1 MTKHLSIDDTNILD
15 DSAEVLDR
23 GGIIVYPTDTLYG
36 FGVDARNKDAI
47 NKINKIKGRNSPM
60 SVVAADFEQLLSWTR
75 LSNEDVDLVAKK
87 IGDKTT
93 FILPAVEG
101 IIHGS
106 ILGPDNTIGV
116 RIPTHP
122 FGPDLVAKIGYP
134 ITSSSV
140 NRHGN
145 KPLNNPTMI
154 NQKFGTEIDLIID
167 AGILPPSEGST
178 IYVAHNNRLKKI
190 R

>member
-1 MTKHLSIDDTNILD
+1 MTKHLSIDNTNILD
-15 DSAEVLDR
+15 ASAEVLDH
-23 GGIIVYPTDTLYG
+23 GGIIIYPTDTLYG

-47 NKINKIKGRNSPM
+47 DKINKIKGRNSPM
-60 SVVAADFEQLLSWTR
+60 SVIAADFEQLLSWT
-75 LSNEDVDLVAKK
+75 LISDVEKNLVTEK

-101 IIHGS
+101 IIHSS
-106 ILGPDNTIGV
+106 ILGPHNTIGI

-122 FGPDLVAKIGYP
+122 FGTDLVAKIGYP

-145 KPLNNPTMI
+145 KPLNNSTKI
-154 NQKFGTEIDLIID
+154 IQEFGEEIDLIID
-167 AGILPPSEGST
+167 AGILPPSGGST
-178 IYVAHNNRLKKI
+178 IYKIHKNLLKKI

>member
-1 MTKHLSIDDTNILD
+1 MLKHLSIDNTDILVE
-15 DSAEVLDR
+15 SAEVLDR

-36 FGVDARNKDAI
+36 FGVDARDKTAI
-47 NKINKIKGRNSPM
+47 DKINKIKGRNSPM
-60 SVVAADFEQLLSWTR
+60 SVIAANFEQLLSWTIVSDIE
-75 LSNEDVDLVAKK
+75 LDLVNEN
-87 IGDKTT
+87 IGEKTT

-101 IIHGS
+101 VIHGS
-106 ILGPDNTIGV
+106 ILGPDNTIGI

-154 NQKFGTEIDLIID
+154 IQEFGEEIDLIID
-167 AGILPPSEGST
+167 AGILPSSKGST
-178 IYVAHNNRLKKI
+178 IYMIHKNQLKKI

>member
-1 MTKHLSIDDTNILD
+1 MTKHLSKDNTNILD
-15 DSAEVLDR
+15 ASEEVLDH

-47 NKINKIKGRNSPM
+47 DKINKIKGRNSPM
-60 SVVAADFEQLLSWTR
+60 SVIAADFEQLLSWTR
-75 LSNEDVDLVAKK
+75 LSDVEIDLVIEK

-93 FILPAVEG
+93 FILPAVKG
-101 IIHGS
+101 IIHNS

-116 RIPTHP
+116 RIPTLS

-154 NQKFGTEIDLIID
+154 IQEFGEEIDLIID
-167 AGILPPSEGST
+167 AGILPSSKGST
-178 IYVAHNNRLKKI
+178 IYMIQNNQLKKI

>member
-1 MTKHLSIDDTNILD
+1 MIKHLSIDNTDILVE
-15 DSAEVLDR
+15 SAEVLDR

-36 FGVDARNKDAI
+36 FGVDARDKTAI
-47 NKINKIKGRNSPM
+47 DKINKIKGRNSPM
-60 SVVAADFEQLLSWTR
+60 SIIAADFEQLLSWTMVSDIE
-75 LSNEDVDLVAKK
+75 LNLVNEN
-87 IGDKTT
+87 IGEKTT
-93 FILPAVEG
+93 LILPAVEG
-101 IIHGS
+101 VIHNS
-106 ILGPDNTIGV
+106 ILGPDNTIGI

-154 NQKFGTEIDLIID
+154 IQEFGEEIDLIID
-167 AGILPPSEGST
+167 AGILPSSKGST
-178 IYVAHNNRLKKI
+178 IYMIHNNQLKTI

>member
-1 MTKHLSIDDTNILD
+1 MTKHLSIDNTNILD
-15 DSAEVLDR
+15 TSAEVLDN

-47 NKINKIKGRNSPM
+47 DKINKIKGRNSPM
-60 SVVAADFEQLLSWTR
+60 SVIAADFEQLLSWT
-75 LSNEDVDLVAKK
+75 LISDVEKNLVTEK

-116 RIPTHP
+116 RIPTHQ

-145 KPLNNPTMI
+145 KPLNNPAMI
-154 NQKFGTEIDLIID
+154 IQEFGEEIDLIID
-167 AGILPPSEGST
+167 DGILPSSKGST
-178 IYVAHNNRLKKI
+178 IYMVHNNQLKKI

>member
-1 MTKHLSIDDTNILD
+1 MTKHLSIDNTNILD
-15 DSAEVLDR
+15 ASAEVLDH

-47 NKINKIKGRNSPM
+47 DKINKIKGRNSPM
-60 SVVAADFEQLLSWTR
+60 SVIAADFEQLLSWT
-75 LSNEDVDLVAKK
+75 LISDVEKNLVTEK

-101 IIHGS
+101 IIHSS
-106 ILGPDNTIGV
+106 ILGPHNTIGI

-122 FGPDLVAKIGYP
+122 FSTDLVAKTGYP

-140 NRHGN
+140 NRHGD
-145 KPLNNPTMI
+145 KPLNSPAMI
-154 NQKFGTEIDLIID
+154 IQKFGEGIDLIID
-167 AGILPPSEGST
+167 AGILPSSKGST
-178 IYVAHNNRLKKI
+178 IYMVRTNRLKKI

>member
-1 MTKHLSIDDTNILD
+1 MTKHLSIDNTNILD
-15 DSAEVLDR
+15 NSAEVLGR

-36 FGVDARNKDAI
+36 FGADARNKDAI
-47 NKINKIKGRNSPM
+47 DKINKIKGRNSPM
-60 SVVAADFEQLLSWTR
+60 SVIAADFEQLLSWTR
-75 LSNEDVDLVAKK
+75 LSDVERDLVTEN

-93 FILPAVEG
+93 FILPAAEG

-106 ILGPDNTIGV
+106 ILGPNNTIGI
-116 RIPTHP
+116 RIPVHP

-145 KPLNNPTMI
+145 TPLNNPTMI
-154 NQKFGTEIDLIID
+154 NKEFGAEIDLIID
-167 AGILPPSEGST
+167 AGILPSSEGST
-178 IYVAHNNRLKKI
+178 IYMIHNNQLKKI

>member
-1 MTKHLSIDDTNILD
+1 MTKHLSINDTNILD
-15 DSAEVLDR
+15 DSEKILDH

-36 FGVDARNKDAI
+36 FGVDARNKNAI
-47 NKINKIKGRNSPM
+47 DKINKIKGRNSPM
-60 SVVAADFEQLLSWTR
+60 SVIAADFKQLLSWTI
-75 LSNEDVDLVAKK
+75 LSNGEIDLIAKK
-87 IGDKTT
+87 TGNKTT
-93 FILPAVEG
+93 FILPAAEG
-101 IIHGS
+101 VIHGS
-106 ILGPDNTIGV
+106 ILGPDNTIGI
-116 RIPTHP
+116 RIPTHT

-140 NRHGN
+140 NRHGK

-154 NQKFGTEIDLIID
+154 IQEFGKEIDLIID

-178 IYVAHNNRLKKI
+178 IYMIQNNLLKKI

>member
-1 MTKHLSIDDTNILD
+1 MTKHLSIDNTNILD
-15 DSAEVLDR
+15 ASAEVLDH
-23 GGIIVYPTDTLYG
+23 GGLIVYPTDTLYG

-47 NKINKIKGRNSPM
+47 DKINKIKGRNSPM
-60 SVVAADFEQLLSWTR
+60 SVIAADFEQLLSWTII
-75 LSNEDVDLVAKK
+75 SDVEKDLVTEKF
-87 IGDKTT
+87 GDKTT

-101 IIHGS
+101 IIHGL
-106 ILGPDNTIGV
+106 ILGHDNTIGI
-116 RIPTHP
+116 RIPSHP

-140 NRHGN
+140 NRHGKN
-145 KPLNNPTMI
+145 PLNNPTMI
-154 NQKFGTEIDLIID
+154 IQEFGKEIDLIID

-178 IYVAHNNRLKKI
+178 IYMIQNNQLKKI

>member
-1 MTKHLSIDDTNILD
+1 MTKHLSIDNANILD
-15 DSAEVLDR
+15 NAAEVLDR
-23 GGIIVYPTDTLYG
+23 GGLIVYPTDTLYG
-36 FGVDARNKDAI
+36 FGVDARNKEAI
-47 NKINKIKGRNSPM
+47 NKINIIKGRNSPM
-60 SVVAADFEQLLSWTR
+60 SVIASDFEQLLSWTR
-75 LSNEDVDLVAKK
+75 LSDIEIDLVSKK

-101 IIHGS
+101 IIHVS
-106 ILGPDNTIGV
+106 ILGPDNTIGI

-154 NQKFGTEIDLIID
+154 IQEFGEEIDLIID
-167 AGILPPSEGST
+167 AGILPPSRGST
-178 IYVAHNNRLKKI
+178 IYKIHKNRLKKI

>member
-60 SVVAADFEQLLSWTR
+60 SVIAADFEQLLSWTR
-75 LSNEDVDLVAKK
+75 LSNADVDLVAKK

-101 IIHGS
+101 IIHVS
-106 ILGPDNTIGV
+106 ILGPDNTIGI
-116 RIPTHP
+116 RIPTHS

-154 NQKFGTEIDLIID
+154 KQEFGPEIDLIID
-167 AGILPPSEGST
+167 AGILPSSEGST
-178 IYVAHNNRLKKI
+178 IYMLHNNRLKKI

>member
-1 MTKHLSIDDTNILD
+1 MTKHLSIDNTNILD
-15 DSAEVLDR
+15 ASAEVLDH

-36 FGVDARNKDAI
+36 FGVDARNKNAI
-47 NKINKIKGRNSPM
+47 DKINKIKGRNSPM
-60 SVVAADFEQLLSWTR
+60 SVIAADFEQLLSWT
-75 LSNEDVDLVAKK
+75 LISDVETDLVKEN

-93 FILPAVEG
+93 FILPAIEG

-106 ILGPDNTIGV
+106 ILAPDNTIGI

-140 NRHGN
+140 NRHGE
-145 KPLNNPTMI
+145 KPLNNPAMI
-154 NQKFGTEIDLIID
+154 IQEFGEEIDLIIN
-167 AGILPPSEGST
+167 AGILPSSKGST
-178 IYVAHNNRLKKI
+178 IYMVHNNQLKKI

>member
-1 MTKHLSIDDTNILD
+1 MIKHLRIDNPNILD
-15 DSAEVLDR
+15 KSKEVVDR
-23 GGIIVYPTDTLYG
+23 GGIIIYPTDTLYG
-36 FGVDARNKDAI
+36 FGADARNKAAI
-47 NKINKIKGRNSPM
+47 DKINKIKGRNSPM
-60 SVVAADFEQLLSWTR
+60 SVIASDFEQLLSWTR
-75 LSNEDVDLVAKK
+75 LTDIQIDIITKK

-101 IIHGS
+101 VIDVSII
-106 ILGPDNTIGV
+106 GPDNTIGI

-145 KPLNNPTMI
+145 KPLNDPTMI
-154 NQKFGTEIDLIID
+154 IKEFGEEIDLIID
-167 AGILPPSEGST
+167 DGILPSSKGST
-178 IYVAHNNRLKKI
+178 IYMIHKDQLKKI

>member
-93 FILPAVEG
+93 FILPAVKG
-101 IIHGS
+101 IIHNS
-106 ILGPDNTIGV
+106 ISGPDNTIGL
-116 RIPTHP
+116 RIPTLS

-145 KPLNNPTMI
+145 KPLNNPTI
-154 NQKFGTEIDLIID
+154 IIQEFGEEIDLIID
-167 AGILPPSEGST
+167 AGILPSSKGST
-178 IYVAHNNRLKKI
+178 IYMIQNNQLKKI

>member
-1 MTKHLSIDDTNILD
+1 MTKHLSIDNANILVE
-15 DSAEVLDR
+15 SAKVLDR

-36 FGVDARNKDAI
+36 FGVDARNKEAI
-47 NKINKIKGRNSPM
+47 NKINIIKGRNSPM
-60 SVVAADFEQLLSWTR
+60 SVIASDFEQLLSWTR
-75 LSNEDVDLVAKK
+75 LSDIEIDLVSKK

-101 IIHGS
+101 IIHVS
-106 ILGPDNTIGV
+106 ILGPDNTIGI
-116 RIPTHP
+116 RIPTHQ
-122 FGPDLVAKIGYP
+122 FGTDLVAKIGYP

-154 NQKFGTEIDLIID
+154 IQEFGEEIDLIID
-167 AGILPPSEGST
+167 AGVLPPSGGST
-178 IYVAHNNRLKKI
+178 IYKIHKNRLKKI

>member
-1 MTKHLSIDDTNILD
+1 MIKHLSIDDTNILD
-15 DSAEVLDR
+15 NSAEVLGR

-36 FGVDARNKDAI
+36 FGADARNKYAI
-47 NKINKIKGRNSPM
+47 DKINKIKGRKSPM
-60 SVVAADFEQLLSWTR
+60 SVIAADFEQLLSWTR
-75 LSNEDVDLVAKK
+75 LSDVEIDLVTEK
-87 IGDKTT
+87 ISDKTT
-93 FILPAVEG
+93 FILPAVKG

-106 ILGPDNTIGV
+106 ILGPDNTIGI

-140 NRHGN
+140 NRHGK
-145 KPLNNPTMI
+145 KPLNNPSII
-154 NQKFGTEIDLIID
+154 NQEFGAEIDLIID
-167 AGILPPSEGST
+167 ADILPSSKGSM
-178 IYVAHNNRLKKI
+178 IYRIHNNQLKKI

>member
-1 MTKHLSIDDTNILD
+1 MIKHLSIDDTNILD
-15 DSAEVLDR
+15 NSAEVLGR

-36 FGVDARNKDAI
+36 FGADARNKYAI
-47 NKINKIKGRNSPM
+47 DKINKIKGRKSPM
-60 SVVAADFEQLLSWTR
+60 SVIAADFEQLLSWTR
-75 LSNEDVDLVAKK
+75 LSDVEIDLVTEK
-87 IGDKTT
+87 ISDKTT
-93 FILPAVEG
+93 FILPAVKG

-106 ILGPDNTIGV
+106 ILGPDNTIGI

-154 NQKFGTEIDLIID
+154 IQEFGEEIDLIID
-167 AGILPPSEGST
+167 AGILPSSKGST
-178 IYVAHNNRLKKI
+178 IYMIHKNQLKKI

>member
-1 MTKHLSIDDTNILD
+1 MTKHLSIDNANILVE
-15 DSAEVLDR
+15 SAKVLDH

-47 NKINKIKGRNSPM
+47 DKINKIKGRNSPM
-60 SVVAADFEQLLSWTR
+60 SVIAADFEQLLSWT
-75 LSNEDVDLVAKK
+75 LISDVEIDLVNEN

-101 IIHGS
+101 IILGS

-116 RIPTHP
+116 IIPTHQ

-145 KPLNNPTMI
+145 KPMNNPTMI
-154 NQKFGTEIDLIID
+154 IQEFGEEIDLIID
-167 AGILPPSEGST
+167 AGILPTSVGST
-178 IYVAHNNRLKKI
+178 IYMVHNNRLNKV

>member
-1 MTKHLSIDDTNILD
+1 MTKHLSIDNANILVE
-15 DSAEVLDR
+15 SAKVLDC

-36 FGVDARNKDAI
+36 FGADARNKEAI
-47 NKINKIKGRNSPM
+47 NKINIIKGRNSPM
-60 SVVAADFEQLLSWTR
+60 SVIASDFEQLLSWTR
-75 LSNEDVDLVAKK
+75 LSDIEIDLVSKK

-116 RIPTHP
+116 RIPTHQ

-140 NRHGN
+140 NRHGD
-145 KPLNNPTMI
+145 KPLNNPAI
-154 NQKFGTEIDLIID
+154 IIQEFGEEIDLIID
-167 AGILPPSEGST
+167 DGILPSSKGST
-178 IYVAHNNRLKKI
+178 IYMVHNNQLNKVR
-190 R
+190 

>member
-1 MTKHLSIDDTNILD
+1 MTKHLSIDNTNILD
-15 DSAEVLDR
+15 ASAEVLDH

-47 NKINKIKGRNSPM
+47 DKINKIKGRNSPM
-60 SVVAADFEQLLSWTR
+60 SIIAADFEQLLSWTR
-75 LSNEDVDLVAKK
+75 LSDVERDLVTEN

-106 ILGPDNTIGV
+106 ILGPDNTIGI

-122 FGPDLVAKIGYP
+122 FGTDLVAKTGYP

-140 NRHGN
+140 NRHGD
-145 KPLNNPTMI
+145 KALNNPEMI
-154 NQKFGTEIDLIID
+154 IQEFGEEIDLIID

>member
-1 MTKHLSIDDTNILD
+1 MTKHLSINNTNILD
-15 DSAEVLDR
+15 ASAEVLDH

-47 NKINKIKGRNSPM
+47 DKINKIKGRNSPM
-60 SVVAADFEQLLSWTR
+60 SVIAADFEQLLSWA
-75 LSNEDVDLVAKK
+75 LISDVEIDLVNEN

-122 FGPDLVAKIGYP
+122 FGPDLVDKLGYP

-140 NRHGN
+140 NRHGD
-145 KPLNNPTMI
+145 KALNNPEMI
-154 NQKFGTEIDLIID
+154 IQEFGEEIDLIID
-167 AGILPPSEGST
+167 AGILPPSGGST
-178 IYVAHNNRLKKI
+178 IYKIHNNLLKKI